1 MFVNSKALSLLVP
14 ALAGLGLTGAALAS
28 AGPQPADGPLRC
40 EIRTSTQGGMVSL
53 QGIAESDAAVG
64 GTYRFTVESV
74 AGSGN
79 STIRQGGGFS
89 VEAGSPAPLGKVML
103 SAGGIYDARLELS
116 AGGESVACEQRVG
129 GSL

>member
-1 MFVNSKALSLLVP
+1 MFVDSKALPLLVP
-14 ALAGLGLTGAALAS
+14 VLAGLGLTGAALAS
-28 AGPQPADGPLRC
+28 AGGNAANGPLRC
-40 EIRTSTQGGMVSL
+40 EIQAATQAGMISL
-53 QGIAESDAAVG
+53 QGVAESDGALA

-89 VEAGSPAPLGKVML
+89 VEAGSPASLGKVML
-103 SAGGIYDARLELS
+103 SAGGIYDAYLQLS
-116 AGGESVACEQRVG
+116 AGGESVTCEKRIG

>member
-14 ALAGLGLTGAALAS
+14 ALAGFGLTGAALAS
-28 AGPQPADGPLRC
+28 AGSGAAGGPLRC
-40 EIRTSTQGGMVSL
+40 EIGTATEAGMISL
-53 QGIAESDAAVG
+53 QGVAESDSTLN

-89 VEAGSPAPLGKVML
+89 VEAGSPAPLGNVML